1 MTKRKDPGAPRK
13 VNLGLGD
20 KWGSRWLIRLS
31 VHITGTEKQLLGSRY
46 EGVKRDVTEEDLA
59 EVFQSAK
66 QDWQWTG
73 QMEKGEQ
80 TGYEHYQIALRVM
93 DGRTKKSVIINRGL
107 SLGIPIEDV
116 RLSISWQGSIDY
128 VTKTETRI
136 AGPYK
141 HYDGDEFLMAPVQ
154 GKRTDIQAL
163 RDAVANGMDRD
174 EILTDEKLG
183 NVASGRLAYLDRLV
197 AIRDKEI
204 FGRHDRAVT
213 CHYLWGKARL
223 GKTWSITH
231 DDDGGYRSDVYRP
244 TDWKNPWDE
253 YAGQGSLLLDE
264 FYGPGQ
270 LDFPTLLNVL
280 DVLPL
285 VLHRRY
291 GNAYAKWSE
300 VWIVSNQPLQMLYEN
315 YELSATQREALRK
328 RITTD
333 EVMLDDEAPVGQ
345 HAVVPTLSLTP
356 NQLRG
361 FPEAYEQAIARER
374 VYDDYDF

>member
-1 MTKRKDPGAPRK
+1 MVTKKRDAGAPRK

-20 KWGSRWLIRLS
+20 KTGSRWLIRLS
-31 VHITGTEKQLLGSRY
+31 VHITGDEKQLIGSRY
-46 EGVKRDVTEEDLA
+46 EGRERDVTEDDLA
-59 EVFQSAK
+59 KVFHSDK

-80 TGYEHYQIALRVM
+80 TGYEHFQIALRVM
-93 DGRTKKSVIINRGL
+93 DGKTKKSVIINRGL
-107 SLGIPIEDV
+107 ALGVPIEDV

-128 VTKTETRI
+128 VTKDETRI

-141 HYDGDEFLMAPVQ
+141 HYEGDEFLMAPVQ

-163 RDAVANGMDRD
+163 RDAVANGMDKD
-174 EILTDEKLG
+174 AILTDEKLG
-183 NVASGRLAYLDRLV
+183 NIASGRLAYLDRLV

-204 FGRHDRAVT
+204 FGRHDRKVE

-253 YAGQGSLLLDE
+253 YAGQSVLLLDE
-264 FYGPGQ
+264 FYGSGQ

-280 DVLPL
+280 DTLPL

-291 GNAYAKWSE
+291 GNAYAKWTT
-300 VWIVSNQPLQMLYEN
+300 VWIVSNQPLQMLYES
-315 YELSATQREALRK
+315 YELSDTQREALRK
-328 RITTD
+328 RIRTD
-333 EVMLDDEAPVGQ
+333 EVMLDDGEPVGH
-345 HAVVPTLSLTP
+345 HAIIPTLSLDVA
-356 NQLRG
+356 QLRD
-361 FPEAYEQAIARER
+361 FPENYEQAITRAKAGG
-374 VYDDYDF
+374 F